1 MLMVVALMLV
11 LAKTVVGMTLDYSL
25 WTPPQSSSSL

>member
-1 MLMVVALMLV
+1 MLVVVALMLV
-11 LAKTVVGMTLDYSL
+11 LAKTVVGMTLDSSL